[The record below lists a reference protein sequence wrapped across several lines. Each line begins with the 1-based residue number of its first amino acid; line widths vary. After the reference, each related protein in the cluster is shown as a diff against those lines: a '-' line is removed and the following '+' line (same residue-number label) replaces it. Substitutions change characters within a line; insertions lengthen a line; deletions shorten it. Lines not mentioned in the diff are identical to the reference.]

1 MRPGDRVRTVCTLYD
16 RAEQLIVPAGT
27 LGAVD
32 QISMFGRRLLVDYD
46 TGHSLRH
53 PTRHCLRA

>member
-1 MRPGDRVRTVCTLYD
+1 MRPGDRVRTVCALYD
-16 RAEQLIVPAGT
+16 RQEQPIVPEGT
-27 LGAVD
+27 LGTVD

-53 PTRHCLRA
+53 HPRHCLRA